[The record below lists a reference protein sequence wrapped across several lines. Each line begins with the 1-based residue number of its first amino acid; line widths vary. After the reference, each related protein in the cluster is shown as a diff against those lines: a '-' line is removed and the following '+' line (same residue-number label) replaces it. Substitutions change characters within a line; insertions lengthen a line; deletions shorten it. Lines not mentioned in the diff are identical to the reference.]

1 MTAAI
6 VINIH
11 IMRSLILAMFICTA
25 AYAGHSVGNGT
36 CDDDITHWSNMIEKR
51 SDAPLYHESKAMQSK
66 AIGERVTGD
75 WAKCEEYMEE
85 ALRMIRKTGGEY
97 PTE

>member
-51 SDAPLYHESKAMQSK
+51 SDAPLYAKSKDIAQLAKNATSVWQCENFMHE
-66 AIGERVTGD
+66 AI
-75 WAKCEEYMEE
+75 
-85 ALRMIRKTGGEY
+85 RMIKKPY

>member
-36 CDDDITHWSNMIEKR
+36 CDDDITHWSNMINKR
-51 SDAPLYHESKAMQSK
+51 TDAPLYEKSKTIAEVAQKAGSVWQCENLMHE
-66 AIGERVTGD
+66 AI
-75 WAKCEEYMEE
+75 
-85 ALRMIRKTGGEY
+85 RMIKKPY